1 MIGNFVRSNNKNIA
15 TKVTDAISQLPK
27 NVPCKIDKIND
38 DMTVDLISLIDE
50 SPFYSINMFLPV
62 GISYNT
68 DRLKYGVLYYVN
80 YDFSSLLTT
89 GQLNFQIESSQTQYG
104 IFIPVLDVNNSK
116 PYSDF
121 SKNSKELTIF
131 NTNADNYISLETD
144 NITINNKD
152 KAYMT
157 MEDGVITIKNNKD
170 NETIVMDN
178 KIEITSK
185 QDVIKLQ
192 DGISLNS
199 SAPIDISTNTASLYE
214 VLNDILT
221 MLTNMNL
228 DPVAGNGSP
237 LSSPTLT
244 KDLPGIIT
252 KLNGVL
258 K

>member
-15 TKVTDAISQLPK
+15 TKVADAISQLPK
-27 NVPCKIDKIND
+27 NVPCKVDKVND
-38 DMTVDLISLIDE
+38 DMTVDLISLIDD
-50 SPFYSINMFLPV
+50 SPFYNINIFLPV

-68 DRLKYGVLYYVN
+68 DRLKYGILYYVN

-121 SKNSKELTIF
+121 SKNNNELTIF

-144 NITINNKD
+144 NIIVNNKD

-157 MEDGVITIKNNKD
+157 MEDGVVTIKNN
-170 NETIVMDN
+170 NEIESIVMDN

-185 QDVIKLQ
+185 QDVVKLQ

-199 SAPIDISTNTASLYE
+199 SAPIDISTQIASLKE
-214 VLNDILT
+214 IVDGLIECI
-221 MLTNMNL
+221 NL
-228 DPVAGNGSP
+228 ASVGTGNQGAP
-237 LSSPTLT
+237 IVPNPQLSVKIGELQ
-244 KDLPGIIT
+244 T